1 MPRKTAAEKAR
12 KSTGYHKGRIQEAYA
27 TGEIDAPLTQAMR
40 WLYAALAQRA
50 REDPAAA
57 PALYRHAAESLAA
70 FAEQIQNRIV
80 SESER
85 KSDLGGE

>member
-1 MPRKTAAEKAR
+1 MPRKTAADRAKNSA
-12 KSTGYHKGRIQEAYA
+12 KHFKDKIQDAYG

-57 PALYRHAAESLAA
+57 PGLYRHATDNLAA

-80 SESER
+80 SESE
-85 KSDLGGE
+85 KGK

>member
-1 MPRKTAAEKAR
+1 MPRKTAADKA
-12 KSTGYHKGRIQEAYA
+12 KNSAKHFKEQIQGAYG

-50 REDPAAA
+50 REDSAAA
-57 PALYRHAAESLAA
+57 PGLYRHATDNLAA

-80 SESER
+80 SESE
-85 KSDLGGE
+85 KGK

>member
-1 MPRKTAAEKAR
+1 MPRKTAADKAR
-12 KSTGYHKGRIQEAYA
+12 NSARHFKEKIQDAYR

-50 REDPAAA
+50 REDPEAA
-57 PALYRHAAESLAA
+57 PALYRHATDSLAA

-80 SESER
+80 VESE
-85 KSDLGGE
+85 KGK

>member
-1 MPRKTAAEKAR
+1 MPRRTAADKAR
-12 KSTGYHKGRIQEAYA
+12 NSSRHFKDQIQNAYG

-57 PALYRHAAESLAA
+57 PALYKHATDSLAA

-80 SESER
+80 SESE
-85 KSDLGGE
+85 KGK